1 MVRQK
6 IAQVLRK
13 RGVQAFLKQLSSTP
27 VILDVG
33 CGNNSP
39 VRIKSILRSSYY
51 VGIDVTDYNQT
62 SGSRNLADEYIV
74 CDPDAFTKTID
85 SLGQRFDGI
94 ISSHNLEHCDDR
106 YGTLKAM
113 AKNLKPGGYMFLS
126 FPCAQS
132 TSFPSRLGTLNYF
145 DDETHQFEPPNLD
158 EVIAVLS
165 AENIDISYSAERY
178 RPFLLSVIGFLME
191 PLSALRKRV
200 YSGTWAYHGFETV
213 IWAKKRSDK

>member
-6 IAQVLRK
+6 IAQALRK
-13 RGVQAFLKQLSSTP
+13 RGIQAFLKQFPSSP

-39 VRIKSILRSSYY
+39 MRIKSILHDSYY
-51 VGIDVTDYNQT
+51 VGIDVVDYNQT
-62 SGSRNLADEYIV
+62 RNSRDLADEYLV

-113 AKNLKPGGYMFLS
+113 AKNLKPAGNMFLS
-126 FPCAQS
+126 FPSAQS
-132 TSFPSRLGTLNYF
+132 ISFPSRRGTLNYF

-158 EVIAVLS
+158 EVIGVLH
-165 AENIDISYSAERY
+165 AENIEISYCAERY
-178 RPFLLSVIGFLME
+178 RPFLLSVIGLLIE

-200 YSGTWAYHGFETV
+200 YPGTWAYHGFETI
-213 IWAKKRSDK
+213 IWAKKRLD